1 MTEYYSYVY
10 QIDLSIEIN
19 MIDWVKVSDIQDI
32 IRGAGF
38 LVMEIYKK
46 RNFQVETKGDMTPVT
61 EADKAS
67 SEYIVQAL
75 KKLNPDI
82 PVISEEASLPS
93 YEERKGWK
101 YVWIVDPLDGTKE
114 FIFRNGRFCIN
125 IALVEDGH
133 PVFGMINNICDEEIL
148 WAFADGERGVARKGQ
163 ESKLLSS
170 MEVPSR
176 LRVAVSRFHL
186 TEGEMQYI
194 DHLKKM
200 GYDVELIPLGASS
213 KHCLVA
219 EGKVDICPKFGKCSE
234 WDVASGQAL
243 VEATGGLV
251 VNVETGGEVVYNKEN
266 ILSPPF
272 IMFSKRIHE
281 EIKRGNRTFL
291 DCDAEIEVKN
301 DYLGAQRNEV
311 INQDIMEK
319 QLAKEL
325 IEFIH
330 ESPTNFHAVANAK
343 KELLDHGFK
352 QLFSGEAWQIEK
364 GGKYFVTKNHSS
376 LFAFEIGSG
385 EIAEDGFKIVCAHSD
400 SPTFRIKPNAEM
412 PVAGQY
418 LKLNTEVYGGPIM
431 YTWFDRPLSMA
442 GRVMLKSLNPLK
454 PATQFVNFKR
464 PLMVIPHIAIH
475 FNRAVNDQ
483 GNPLSKQK
491 DMLPVIAMINETFE
505 KDDFLLNLIAEEM
518 GVNKEDILDFD
529 LTLYEFEKGCLLGVN
544 EEFISTGKL
553 DDLAMAFAGLK
564 AFVKSEKCRKTKV
577 LAIFDNEEV
586 GSGTKQGAGSP
597 ILRTIVERIV
607 FGLGGK
613 PEDLYRAIH
622 NSFMISADM
631 AHALHP
637 NYVEKHDP
645 TNHPVMNGGPVIKF
659 NANQKYITDGDSAAV
674 FETICKM
681 AGVPCQKF
689 VNHSDMAGG
698 STLGNI
704 LLSQMEM
711 RGVDIGNP
719 MWAMHSVR
727 ETGGVMDN
735 AYVIKAFT
743 TFYNI

>member
-1 MTEYYSYVY
+1 M
-10 QIDLSIEIN
+10 IN
-19 MIDWVKVSDIQDI
+19 WIKVSDIQSVI
-32 IRGAGF
+32 ENAGA
-38 LVMEIYKK
+38 LVKEVYDK
-46 RNFQVETKGDMTPVT
+46 RNFNVELKGDMTPVT
-61 EADKAS
+61 EADRAS
-67 SEYIVQAL
+67 SEYIVGAL
-75 KKLNPDI
+75 RKLYPEV
-82 PVISEEASLPS
+82 PVISEEASLPP
-93 YEERKGWK
+93 YEERVKWK
-101 YVWIVDPLDGTKE
+101 YAWIVDPLDGTKE
-114 FIFRNGRFCIN
+114 FIYRNGRFCIN
-125 IALVEDGH
+125 IALVEEGR
-133 PVFGMINNICDEEIL
+133 PVFGMINNVCDGEIL
-148 WAFADGERGVARKGQ
+148 WAFESGECGMIRAGREEVLVNEPNTA
-163 ESKLLSS
+163 SKLK
-170 MEVPSR
+170 
-176 LRVAVSRFHL
+176 VAVSRFHL
-186 TEGEMQYI
+186 TEWEMQYI
-194 DHLKKM
+194 DYLRSLGHE
-200 GYDVELIPLGASS
+200 VELVPLGASS
-213 KHCLVA
+213 KHCMLA

-234 WDVASGQAL
+234 WDVAAGQVL

-251 VNVETGGEVVYNKEN
+251 VNAETGGKVCYNKEN
-266 ILSPPF
+266 IISSPF
-272 IMFSKRIHE
+272 VMFGKRVHE
-281 EIKRGNRTFL
+281 EIKGGNKTFL
-291 DCDAEIEVKN
+291 NFKVKSIVKN
-301 DYLGAQRNEV
+301 DYLGTRRIETKK
-311 INQDIMEK
+311 QDIMEK
-319 QLAKEL
+319 QYAKEL

-343 KELLDHGFK
+343 KELLSNGFK

-385 EIAEDGFKIVCAHSD
+385 EIAEDGFKIVCVHSD

-412 PVAGQY
+412 PVAGKY

-442 GRVMLKSLNPLK
+442 GRVMLRSLNPLK

-491 DMLPVIAMINETFE
+491 DMLPVIAMINDTFE
-505 KDDFLLNLIAEEM
+505 KDDYLVKLIAEEM
-518 GVNKEDILDFD
+518 GVSPEDILDFD
-529 LTLYEFEKGCLLGVN
+529 LTLYEYEKGCLFGVN
-544 EEFISTGKL
+544 EEFISSGKL
-553 DDLAMAFAGLK
+553 DDLAMAHAGLK
-564 AFVKSEKCRKTKV
+564 AFVASEKCRKTKV

-659 NANQKYITDGDSAAV
+659 NANQKYVTDGDSAAV

-727 ETGGVMDN
+727 ETGGVLDH

>member
-1 MTEYYSYVY
+1 M
-10 QIDLSIEIN
+10 IN
-19 MIDWVKVSDIQDI
+19 WIKVSDIQSVI
-32 IRGAGF
+32 ENAGA
-38 LVMEIYKK
+38 LVKEVYDK
-46 RNFQVETKGDMTPVT
+46 RNFNVELKGDMTPVT
-61 EADKAS
+61 EADRAS
-67 SEYIVQAL
+67 SEYIVGAL
-75 KKLNPDI
+75 RKLYPEV
-82 PVISEEASLPS
+82 PVISEEASLPP
-93 YEERKGWK
+93 YEERVKWK
-101 YVWIVDPLDGTKE
+101 YAWIVDPLDGTKE
-114 FIFRNGRFCIN
+114 FIYRNGRFCIN
-125 IALVEDGH
+125 IALVEEGR
-133 PVFGMINNICDEEIL
+133 PVFGMINNVCDGEIL
-148 WAFADGERGVARKGQ
+148 WAFESGECGMIRAGREEVLVNEPNTA
-163 ESKLLSS
+163 SKLK
-170 MEVPSR
+170 
-176 LRVAVSRFHL
+176 VAVSRFHL
-186 TEGEMQYI
+186 TEWEMQYI
-194 DHLKKM
+194 DYLRSLGHE
-200 GYDVELIPLGASS
+200 VELVPLGASS
-213 KHCLVA
+213 KHCMLA

-234 WDVASGQAL
+234 WDVAAGQVL

-251 VNVETGGEVVYNKEN
+251 VNAETGGKVCYNKEN
-266 ILSPPF
+266 IISSPF
-272 IMFSKRIHE
+272 VMFGKRVHE
-281 EIKRGNRTFL
+281 EIKGGNKTFL
-291 DCDAEIEVKN
+291 NFKVKSIVKN
-301 DYLGAQRNEV
+301 DYLGTRRIETKK
-311 INQDIMEK
+311 QDIMEK
-319 QLAKEL
+319 QYAKEL

-343 KELLDHGFK
+343 KELLSNGFK

-412 PVAGQY
+412 PVAGKY

-442 GRVMLKSLNPLK
+442 GRVMLRSLNPLK

-491 DMLPVIAMINETFE
+491 DMLPVIAMINDTFE
-505 KDDFLLNLIAEEM
+505 KDDYLVKLIAEEM
-518 GVNKEDILDFD
+518 GVSPEDILDFD
-529 LTLYEFEKGCLLGVN
+529 LTLYEYEKGCLFGVN
-544 EEFISTGKL
+544 EEFISSGKL
-553 DDLAMAFAGLK
+553 DDLAMAHAGLK
-564 AFVKSEKCRKTKV
+564 AFVASEKCRKTKV

-659 NANQKYITDGDSAAV
+659 NANQKYVTDGDSAAV

-727 ETGGVMDN
+727 ETGGGLDH

>member
-1 MTEYYSYVY
+1 M
-10 QIDLSIEIN
+10 IN
-19 MIDWVKVSDIQDI
+19 WIKVSDIQSVI
-32 IRGAGF
+32 ENAGA
-38 LVMEIYKK
+38 LVKEVYDK
-46 RNFQVETKGDMTPVT
+46 RNFNVELKGDMTPVT
-61 EADKAS
+61 EADRAS
-67 SEYIVQAL
+67 SEYIVGAL
-75 KKLNPDI
+75 RKLYPEV
-82 PVISEEASLPS
+82 PVISEEASLPP
-93 YEERKGWK
+93 YEERVKWK
-101 YVWIVDPLDGTKE
+101 YAWIVDPLDGTKE
-114 FIFRNGRFCIN
+114 FIYRNGRFCIN
-125 IALVEDGH
+125 IALVEEGR
-133 PVFGMINNICDEEIL
+133 PVFGMINNVCDGEIL
-148 WAFADGERGVARKGQ
+148 WAFESGECGMIRAGREEVLVNEPNTA
-163 ESKLLSS
+163 SKLK
-170 MEVPSR
+170 
-176 LRVAVSRFHL
+176 VAVSRFHL
-186 TEGEMQYI
+186 TEWEMQYI
-194 DHLKKM
+194 DYLRSLGHE
-200 GYDVELIPLGASS
+200 VELVPLGASS
-213 KHCLVA
+213 KHCMLA

-234 WDVASGQAL
+234 WDVAAGQVL

-251 VNVETGGEVVYNKEN
+251 VNAETGGKVCYNKEN
-266 ILSPPF
+266 VISSPVV
-272 IMFSKRIHE
+272 MFGKRVHE
-281 EIKRGNRTFL
+281 EIKGGNKTFL
-291 DCDAEIEVKN
+291 NFKVKSIVKN
-301 DYLGAQRNEV
+301 DYLGTRRIETKK
-311 INQDIMEK
+311 QDIMEK
-319 QLAKEL
+319 QYAKEL

-343 KELLDHGFK
+343 KELLSNGFK

-412 PVAGQY
+412 PVAGKY

-442 GRVMLKSLNPLK
+442 GRVMLRSLNPLK

-491 DMLPVIAMINETFE
+491 DMLPVIAMINDTFE
-505 KDDFLLNLIAEEM
+505 KDDYLVKLIAEEM
-518 GVNKEDILDFD
+518 GVSPEDILDFD
-529 LTLYEFEKGCLLGVN
+529 LTLYEYEKGCLFGVN
-544 EEFISTGKL
+544 EEFISSGKL
-553 DDLAMAFAGLK
+553 DDLAMAHAGLK
-564 AFVKSEKCRKTKV
+564 AFVASEKCRKTKV

-659 NANQKYITDGDSAAV
+659 NANQKYVTDGDSAAV

-727 ETGGVMDN
+727 ETGGVLDH

>member
-1 MTEYYSYVY
+1 M
-10 QIDLSIEIN
+10 IN
-19 MIDWVKVSDIQDI
+19 WIKVSDIQSVI
-32 IRGAGF
+32 ENAGA
-38 LVMEIYKK
+38 LVKEVYDK
-46 RNFQVETKGDMTPVT
+46 RNFNVELKGDMTPVT
-61 EADKAS
+61 EADRAS
-67 SEYIVQAL
+67 SEYIVGAL
-75 KKLNPDI
+75 RKLYPEV
-82 PVISEEASLPS
+82 PVISEEASLPP
-93 YEERKGWK
+93 YEERVKWK
-101 YVWIVDPLDGTKE
+101 YAWIVDPLDGTKE
-114 FIFRNGRFCIN
+114 FIYRNGRFCIN
-125 IALVEDGH
+125 IALVEEGR
-133 PVFGMINNICDEEIL
+133 PVFGMINNVCDGEIL
-148 WAFADGERGVARKGQ
+148 WAFESGECGMIRAGREEVLVNEPNTA
-163 ESKLLSS
+163 SKLK
-170 MEVPSR
+170 
-176 LRVAVSRFHL
+176 VAVSRFHL
-186 TEGEMQYI
+186 TEWEMQYI
-194 DHLKKM
+194 DYLRSLGHE
-200 GYDVELIPLGASS
+200 VELVPLGASS
-213 KHCLVA
+213 KHCMLA

-234 WDVASGQAL
+234 WDVAAGQVL

-251 VNVETGGEVVYNKEN
+251 VNAETGGKVCYNKEN
-266 ILSPPF
+266 IISSPF
-272 IMFSKRIHE
+272 VMFGKRVHE
-281 EIKRGNRTFL
+281 EIKGGNKTFL
-291 DCDAEIEVKN
+291 NFKVKSIVKN
-301 DYLGAQRNEV
+301 DYLGTRRIETKK
-311 INQDIMEK
+311 QDIMEK
-319 QLAKEL
+319 QYAKEL

-343 KELLDHGFK
+343 KELLSNGFK

-412 PVAGQY
+412 PVAGKY

-442 GRVMLKSLNPLK
+442 GRVMLRSLNPLK

-491 DMLPVIAMINETFE
+491 DMLPVIAMINDTFE
-505 KDDFLLNLIAEEM
+505 KDDYLVKLIAEEM
-518 GVNKEDILDFD
+518 GVSPEDILDFD
-529 LTLYEFEKGCLLGVN
+529 LTLYEYEKGCLFGVN
-544 EEFISTGKL
+544 EEFISSGKL
-553 DDLAMAFAGLK
+553 DDLAMAHAGLK
-564 AFVKSEKCRKTKV
+564 AFVASEKCRKTKV

-659 NANQKYITDGDSAAV
+659 NANQKYVTDGDSAAV

-727 ETGGVMDN
+727 ETGGVLDH

>member
-1 MTEYYSYVY
+1 M
-10 QIDLSIEIN
+10 IN
-19 MIDWVKVSDIQDI
+19 WIKVSDIQSVI
-32 IRGAGF
+32 ENAGA
-38 LVMEIYKK
+38 LVKEVYDK
-46 RNFQVETKGDMTPVT
+46 RNFNVELKGDMTPVT
-61 EADKAS
+61 EADRAS
-67 SEYIVQAL
+67 SEYIVGAL
-75 KKLNPDI
+75 RKLYPEV
-82 PVISEEASLPS
+82 PVISEEASLPP
-93 YEERKGWK
+93 YEERVKWK
-101 YVWIVDPLDGTKE
+101 YAWIVDPLDGTKE
-114 FIFRNGRFCIN
+114 FIYRNGRFCIN
-125 IALVEDGH
+125 IALVEEGR
-133 PVFGMINNICDEEIL
+133 PVFGMINNVCDGEIL
-148 WAFADGERGVARKGQ
+148 WAFESGECGMIRAGREEVLVNEPNTA
-163 ESKLLSS
+163 SKLK
-170 MEVPSR
+170 
-176 LRVAVSRFHL
+176 VAVSRFHL
-186 TEGEMQYI
+186 TEWEMQYI
-194 DHLKKM
+194 DYLRSLGHE
-200 GYDVELIPLGASS
+200 VELVPLGASS
-213 KHCLVA
+213 KHCMLA

-234 WDVASGQAL
+234 WDVAAGQVL

-251 VNVETGGEVVYNKEN
+251 VNAETGGKVCYNKEN
-266 ILSPPF
+266 IISSPF
-272 IMFSKRIHE
+272 VMFGKRVHE
-281 EIKRGNRTFL
+281 EIKGGNKTFL
-291 DCDAEIEVKN
+291 NFKVKSIVKN
-301 DYLGAQRNEV
+301 DYLGTRRIETKK
-311 INQDIMEK
+311 QDIMEK
-319 QLAKEL
+319 QYAKEL

-343 KELLDHGFK
+343 KELLSNGFK

-385 EIAEDGFKIVCAHSD
+385 EIAEDGFKIICAHSD

-412 PVAGQY
+412 PVAGKY

-442 GRVMLKSLNPLK
+442 GRVMLRSLNPLK

-491 DMLPVIAMINETFE
+491 DMLPVIAMINDTFE
-505 KDDFLLNLIAEEM
+505 KDDYLVKLIAEEM
-518 GVNKEDILDFD
+518 GVSPEDILDFD
-529 LTLYEFEKGCLLGVN
+529 LTLYEYEKGCLFGVN
-544 EEFISTGKL
+544 EEFISSGKL
-553 DDLAMAFAGLK
+553 DDLAMAHAGLK
-564 AFVKSEKCRKTKV
+564 AFVASEKCRKTKV

-659 NANQKYITDGDSAAV
+659 NANQKYVTDGDSAAV

-727 ETGGVMDN
+727 ETGGVLDH